1 MPFYQQP
8 AVPILSPCIGVCRLG
23 ADGLCEGC
31 HRTVDEIAHWT
42 AYTHEQRVR
51 LMNDVL
57 PRRAEAHSS

>member
-1 MPFYQQP
+1 MSFFQP
-8 AVPILSPCIGVCRLG
+8 PVAPILSPCIGVCRLG

-57 PRRAEAHSS
+57 PRRAEAHPS